1 MVPNLFDSE
10 FIIDG
15 IRQEMTPSEVL
26 RICMDVPSG
35 NPVEKPEPIVDER
48 LDPSPGALEYNPAH
62 IRRYLA
68 LTARTERVFP
78 VPFAGFYTRCRIAKC
93 LVDTLWKAGNF
104 TLDDLCLKAEWTLVR
119 KPELGDF
126 AALYDSVSE
135 AAEYI
140 SGLGLNLKSYSVT
153 FDTDRRDVSFST
165 EIAPVQTGAFP
176 ESDMLAGIPEMGED
190 RLVPSGIV
198 PDPSSW
204 LLYVP
209 FDPADFRMGGS
220 LLRQALSSAG
230 GGSEPQIDDTAYFTD
245 CFELVRELSED
256 GILLSAATVADGGL
270 ITAVNGMTGEGC
282 GASID
287 VSGIVRAYPGS
298 ETVHVL
304 FAEIPGAILQIRD
317 SDFDYIDAE
326 FLLQDVAYFPI
337 GHPIPGVDG
346 IEILSSGKSGIQNI
360 LDSLLLRDS
369 AEGED

>member
-1 MVPNLFDSE
+1 MVSNLFDSE

-15 IRQEMTPSEVL
+15 IRQEMTPAEVL
-26 RICMDVPSG
+26 RVCTDSPAG
-35 NPVEKPEPIVDER
+35 NHLEKPEPIVDER

-68 LTARTERVFP
+68 LTAKAERDFP
-78 VPFAGFYTRCRIAKC
+78 VSFAGAFTRCRIAEC
-93 LVDTLWKAGNF
+93 LISTLWRRGRFA
-104 TLDDLCLKAEWTLVR
+104 LDDLCLRAEWSLVR
-119 KPELGDF
+119 KPALGDF
-126 AALYDSVSE
+126 AALYDSVSD

-140 SGLGLNLKSYSVT
+140 SGLGLTLASYRT
-153 FDTDRRDVSFST
+153 TAGKDRRDVSFAA
-165 EIAPVQTGAFP
+165 EIAPPQTGAFP
-176 ESDMLAGIPEMGED
+176 ETDTLADSPEMED
-190 RLVPSGIV
+190 GRLVGSSIV

-204 LLYVP
+204 LIYVP

-220 LLRQALSSAG
+220 LLRQALGSAG
-230 GGSEPQIDDTAYFTD
+230 GGSAPQIDDTAYFTD

-256 GILLSAATVADGGL
+256 GILLSAATVSDGGL
-270 ITAVNGMTGEGC
+270 VSAMQKMTAGSC

-287 VSGIVRAYPGS
+287 VSGIVGAYPGS
-298 ETVHVL
+298 DTVRVL

-337 GHPIPGVDG
+337 GHPSPEADGV
-346 IEILSSGKSGIQNI
+346 EILSSGRSGIQNI